1 MEALYIQGTLKRK
14 LQLLGFLAICFSLI
28 LAHSII
34 MPYILTGDSRN
45 DLLNITYVNIIVFTA
60 LLPAYVTAALYSYRF
75 GRKVHISQQY
85 PPPGAEMPFTTKI
98 VKGKQALIQAY
109 ASYCISL
116 IIMSFS
122 ILNLG
127 YEVYFSLIL
136 NGHN

>member
-1 MEALYIQGTLKRK
+1 MEELYLQGTLKRK
-14 LQLLGFLAICFSLI
+14 LQLLSFLAICFSLI

-34 MPYILTGDSRN
+34 MPYILTGDSSN

-60 LLPAYVTAALYSYRF
+60 LLPAYFIAALYSYRF
-75 GRKVHISQQY
+75 GSKVHISQQY

-98 VKGKQALIQAY
+98 VKGKQALLQAY
-109 ASYCISL
+109 ASYCMSL
-116 IIMSFS
+116 IIMLFS

-127 YEVYFSLIL
+127 YEIYFAMLL